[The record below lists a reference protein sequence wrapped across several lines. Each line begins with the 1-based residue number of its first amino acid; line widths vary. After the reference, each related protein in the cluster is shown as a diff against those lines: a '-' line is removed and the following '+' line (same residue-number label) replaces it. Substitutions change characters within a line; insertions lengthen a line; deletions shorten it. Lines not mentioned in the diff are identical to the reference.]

1 MSHLDHAEL
10 VDAADGRTALAPG
23 ARAHLAACVRCRA
36 DVEGLQATLAEA
48 AGEVVAEPSPLF
60 WDHFASRVAAAVR
73 DEPPASRVALLW
85 SGRPA
90 AAWAALLV
98 VVLVSATFTWRATL
112 HAPPHPGAAGAAPA
126 IATAAGA
133 DGAADPDLDHAWRA
147 VRAAVDDLQWDDIQ
161 ASGMVGTAGTADR
174 AAAELSPEERA
185 ELARLLESEMRRSGV

>member
-10 VDAADGRTALAPG
+10 VDAAEDRAALAAGPH
-23 ARAHLAACVRCRA
+23 AHLAACARCQA
-36 DVEGLQATLAEA
+36 DVAALQATLVEA
-48 AGEVVAEPSPLF
+48 GGEGVAEPSPLF

-73 DEPPASRVALLW
+73 EEPPASRVALLW

-90 AAWAALLV
+90 AVWAALLV

-112 HAPPHPGAAGAAPA
+112 HAPAHPGAAGAAPA
-126 IATAAGA
+126 NAAAAGA
-133 DGAADPDLDHAWRA
+133 AGAADPDVDHAWRA

-185 ELARLLESEMRRSGV
+185 ELARLLESEMQRSGV

>member
-1 MSHLDHAEL
+1 MNHLDPAEL
-10 VDAADGRTALAPG
+10 VDAAEGSAALAAG
-23 ARAHLAACVRCRA
+23 ARAHLAACVRCRE
-36 DVEGLQATLAEA
+36 DVEALQATLAEA
-48 AGEVVAEPSPLF
+48 GGEAVAEPSPLF

-73 DEPPASRVALLW
+73 EEPPASRVALLW

-112 HAPPHPGAAGAAPA
+112 HAPAHPGAAGAAPA
-126 IATAAGA
+126 IAAAAGA
-133 DGAADPDLDHAWRA
+133 AAVADPDADHAWGA

-161 ASGMVGTAGTADR
+161 ASGMVGTSGTADR

-185 ELARLLESEMRRSGV
+185 ELARLLEAEMRRSGA